1 MKMQNI
7 FCFLH
12 NLHKDLY
19 KNDLFFGS
27 LLKNHYLCSHKY
39 GTRKNDPT
47 SYSRQDYTGQSILR
61 QGSK

>member
-1 MKMQNI
+1 MEENAEYI
-7 FCFLH
+7 CFLH

-47 SYSRQDYTGQSILR
+47 
-61 QGSK
+61 

>member
-19 KNDLFFGS
+19 KNDLFLGTP
-27 LLKNHYLCSHKY
+27 LKVGLSNKHTPLCMAEATLNV
-39 GTRKNDPT
+39 G
-47 SYSRQDYTGQSILR
+47 
-61 QGSK
+61 